1 MASLEKHRLEIVN
14 APNNRYYKELWNKIL
29 PDLEDIVAYSK
40 KEIETVADIKELQ
53 DVMTEKTEG
62 LVKILQGM
70 GIGLSFYSDCTE
82 EEREEHFTIATKG
95 YGLPMIF
102 RESDNYI
109 YYGGKYVNNK
119 NN

>member
-82 EEREEHFTIATKG
+82 
-95 YGLPMIF
+95 
-102 RESDNYI
+102 
-109 YYGGKYVNNK
+109 
-119 NN
+119 